1 VIVNFGIV
9 WQIKP
14 THMTPGG
21 TKMYTYTYLHKS
33 LFCFVRVTVVT
44 FNISINT
51 KIHLAYV

>member
-33 LFCFVRVTVVT
+33 LFFFVRVTVVT